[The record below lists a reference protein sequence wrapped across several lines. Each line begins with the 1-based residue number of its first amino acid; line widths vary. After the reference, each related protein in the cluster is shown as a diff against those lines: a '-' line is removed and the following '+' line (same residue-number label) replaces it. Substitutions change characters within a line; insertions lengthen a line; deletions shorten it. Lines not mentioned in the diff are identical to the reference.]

1 MKMKACYPLTASLLL
16 MLCASAALAAEPAA
30 ADGPSAQ
37 ILTTKTGVRY
47 GIWPAK
53 PQSPAPTVFILAN
66 SIEGTLNSAYYRQS
80 GNVLAKHGYVCV
92 SVDLPSHGQE
102 LREGEK
108 EGMPG
113 WRKRCEQGENF
124 VDAAVKKFS
133 AVLDEL
139 IESKV
144 ADPKRIAAC
153 GTSRGGFMA
162 LHFAAADPRVE
173 CVVTFGQLT
182 DMTVLREFQGIAP
195 RELAD
200 QLALQRHTARLAGR
214 AIWMVIGDRDE
225 RVGTDLAISFARSV
239 TAESLKAKLPAQ
251 VELHVLAEPR
261 GHSVPAGT
269 ADQAADWILRHM
281 EKLPTASAP
290 SPAPASTSTT
300 K

>member
-1 MKMKACYPLTASLLL
+1 MKTGILLSALLFAS
-16 MLCASAALAAEPAA
+16 SAFSGSAAEPAA
-30 ADGPSAQ
+30 SDGPVALL
-37 ILTTKTGVRY
+37 LTTKSSIRY
-47 GIWPAK
+47 GIWPEK

-80 GNVLAKHGYVCV
+80 GNLLAKHGYICV

-108 EGMPG
+108 EGMAG

-124 VDAAVKKFS
+124 VEDAVKRFS

-139 IESKV
+139 VETKV
-144 ADPKRIAAC
+144 TDPTKIAAC

-162 LHFAAADPRVE
+162 LHFAAADPRVG

-182 DMTVLREFQGIAP
+182 DMTVLREFQGITP
-195 RELAD
+195 REMAD
-200 QLALQRHTARLAGR
+200 QLALQHYTKRLAGR

-225 RVGTDLAISFARSV
+225 RVGTDLVISFARSV
-239 TAESLKAKLPAQ
+239 TNESLKAKLPAL

-269 ADQAADWILRHM
+269 ADQAAEWILRQM
-281 EKLPTASAP
+281 EKPSTATP
-290 SPAPASTSTT
+290 PSTT